1 MAAREGEAER
11 NGPPPPTHGDGEA
24 AKRSESERN
33 RPLSTTQGD
42 GEAAKRPHRNMSRG
56 AGQGPATP
64 EEAARSTAPEA
75 ARTAAVVVNPIK
87 VDASR
92 LRPVVAAA
100 EKAAGWAETLWFE
113 TTKDDPGDV
122 VTRAAVAAG
131 ASVVMAAGG
140 DGTVRSVAE
149 ALRDTDVS
157 LGLLPVGTGNLLARN
172 LDLNLTN
179 VEQAVTAVFTGQ
191 DRRIDLGVI
200 SVTREDDS
208 VEEKVFLVMAG
219 LGIDAK
225 MIAKTNKKLKKA
237 VGWLAYVDG
246 IGRAIPELKPVKLR
260 FRLDGSSWRSTSVHT
275 VIVGNCGMLPGGLLL
290 IPDAKPDD
298 GVLDIV
304 ALRPEGPLGWLRVW
318 NKIAFEN
325 GVLRK
330 SAAGRKIID
339 LNNDVRS
346 VSYSTGRD
354 FELTLD
360 GVEEIQLDGD
370 EWGVARAVHTWVDAG
385 ALLVRVPADTKAV
398 TTA

>member
-1 MAAREGEAER
+1 MTQDEAARSTA
-11 NGPPPPTHGDGEA
+11 PEA
-24 AKRSESERN
+24 A
-33 RPLSTTQGD
+33 STSQGD

-75 ARTAAVVVNPIK
+75 ANTAAAPAPRAAVVVNPVK

-113 TTKDDPGDV
+113 TTLDDAGERIAREAV
-122 VTRAAVAAG
+122 ARGAAV
-131 ASVVMAAGG
+131 VVAAGG
-140 DGTVRSVAE
+140 DGTVRAVAE
-149 ALRDTDVS
+149 GLRDTGVPI
-157 LGLLPVGTGNLLARN
+157 GLLPVGTGNLLARN
-172 LDLNLTN
+172 LDLTLTN
-179 VEQAVTAVFTGQ
+179 VEQAVTAVFTGH
-191 DRRIDLGVI
+191 DRRIDVGVI
-200 SVTREDDS
+200 DVTREDDS

-260 FRLDGSSWRSTSVHT
+260 FRLDGSSWKTTSVHT
-275 VIVGNCGMLPGGLLL
+275 VIVGNCGLLPGGLLL
-290 IPDAKPDD
+290 IPDARPDD

-304 ALRPEGPLGWLRVW
+304 ALRPEGPFGWLRVW

-330 SAAGRKIID
+330 SAVGRKVID

-370 EWGVARAVHTWVDAG
+370 EWGMARAVHTWVDPG
-385 ALLVRVPADTKAV
+385 ALLVRVPADSKAV
-398 TTA
+398 TAA